1 MSYIN
6 NQIKNM
12 IFSDRFLKLTLA
24 KDKLCCHEAPENE
37 IMEKCNVN
45 LKSIMII
52 LDDLINNIAVEIL
65 TDSEMEEYELAV
77 DNMNDKLFRTS
88 FDVENVES
96 MNEYYW

>member
-1 MSYIN
+1 MN
-6 NQIKNM
+6 TQIKNM
-12 IFSDRFLKLTLA
+12 IFSDTFLKLTLA

-77 DNMNDKLFRTS
+77 DDMDKKLFS
-88 FDVENVES
+88 NSSNNENVES
-96 MNEYYW
+96 INEYCW